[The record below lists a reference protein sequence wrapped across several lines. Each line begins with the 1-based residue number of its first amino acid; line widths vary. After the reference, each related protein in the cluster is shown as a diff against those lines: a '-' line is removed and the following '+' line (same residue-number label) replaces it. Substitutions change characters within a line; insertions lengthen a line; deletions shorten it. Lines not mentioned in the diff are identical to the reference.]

1 MKRKECCA
9 VLCVFILAVGAPLL
23 WSQAYTAGVQGKI
36 TRNSEPVPNLQVVVT
51 SPANGRQFKT
61 KTDKKGQYF
70 VNGIAVGDYVLKVL
84 GPAGEVLYVNES
96 RLHFAGNNMETLDID
111 LANPQTSQGRA
122 GTPADAEPPASAN
135 KKLTKEQQKEEEA
148 KLKAHNDKVAALN
161 GFITQYQTAIKAQN
175 FVDAEK
181 ALKQVLVTVPDTT
194 RWEFY
199 RALGD
204 VQAQNNELT
213 DAIQSYDKGIA
224 LAQSVASGSAPKD
237 PFNPNPDPGDA
248 KAGIGQMLLAEGNA
262 YVKLG
267 KPEMA
272 TPLFQQ
278 ATQDNPSPGLA
289 FYNLCAVEFN
299 ANKMDEAV
307 AACDKSI
314 AADPKRAEAWFLKG
328 SALYKIGKT
337 DAGKS
342 VAEAMNKYLELDPN
356 GQHASEA
363 KSMLQMPG
371 VQK

>member
-9 VLCVFILAVGAPLL
+9 VLCAFILAVGAPLV
-23 WSQAYTAGVQGKI
+23 WSQVYTAGIQGKI
-36 TRNSEPVPNLQVVVT
+36 TRNSEPVPNLQVVIT
-51 SPANGRQFKT
+51 SPANGRQYKT
-61 KTDKKGQYF
+61 KTDKRGQYF
-70 VNGIAVGDYVLKVL
+70 VNGITIGDYVLKVF

-96 RLHFAGNNMETLDID
+96 SLHFASTTIESLDID
-111 LANPQTSQGRA
+111 LANPQASKGRA
-122 GTPADAEPPASAN
+122 GTPADAEQPASAN
-135 KKLTKEQQKEEEA
+135 KKMSKEQQKEEEA
-148 KLKAHNDKVAALN
+148 RLKAQNDKIAVLN

-181 ALKQVLVTVPDTT
+181 ALKQILATVPDTT
-194 RWEFY
+194 RWEFF

-204 VQAQNNELT
+204 VQVQNNELA
-213 DAIQSYDKGIA
+213 DAIQTYDKGIER
-224 LAQSVASGSAPKD
+224 AQLVASGSAPKD
-237 PFNPNPDPGDA
+237 PFNPNPDPGNA
-248 KAGIGQMLLAEGNA
+248 KAGVGQMLLSEGNA

-289 FYNLCAVEFN
+289 YYNLCAVEFN

-328 SALYKIGKT
+328 SALYKTGKP
-337 DAGKS
+337 DNSKS
-342 VAEAMNKYLELDPN
+342 AAEAMNKYLELDPN

-363 KSMLQMPG
+363 RSILQMPG
-371 VQK
+371 MQK